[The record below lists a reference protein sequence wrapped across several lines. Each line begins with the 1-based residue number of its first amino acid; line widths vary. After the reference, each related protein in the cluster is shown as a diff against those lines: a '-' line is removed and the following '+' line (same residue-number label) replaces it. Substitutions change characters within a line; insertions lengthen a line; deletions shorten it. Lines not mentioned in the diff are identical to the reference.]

1 MRRRTWVRAGGGGYL
16 DGAPGSRPVGLRTGA
31 VRLRCATGIC
41 MSALALLALSG
52 CQRAATGGGPGVE
65 PPPSDDHGDDRAAA
79 TVIAPADT
87 PLRARLE
94 TAGDVDYFKVA
105 VSAGSVRIMAAVAA
119 AAGPAP
125 VVTIEDLREDSSN
138 ARAVAWSDL
147 PSPRPRHVYLSV
159 TGDRPASY
167 RLAVWLVTPN
177 EPRVGDELNL
187 ELRYLGTQP
196 SAAQKVA
203 LEAAARFWEGAITRG
218 LPDLP
223 IPTSDW
229 KCAAD
234 DPDLFGEY
242 VDDLLIYVR
251 LGAVEGP
258 DVVAESS
265 ICARRA
271 RADGG
276 LPFIG
281 SITFDATELAKLE
294 QHRFLERAA
303 MRQIAYV
310 LGFGLLWDEV
320 PFELLKEASVA
331 AGGAVAAGRDSHF
344 AGEEAVRAFDESGGA
359 AYDGA
364 KVPVENGTMKYGS
377 GALDL
382 HWRESVFGTELMTT
396 ALESATA
403 PVSKVTLASLA
414 DLGYEVDYG
423 RAELYRLPASG
434 AGADPAAA
442 AGGVRFVG
450 GGRRRAAIAVAELPA
465 GMMRSVNGQ

>member
-1 MRRRTWVRAGGGGYL
+1 MRIPATRA
-16 DGAPGSRPVGLRTGA
+16 PWR
-31 VRLRCATGIC
+31 
-41 MSALALLALSG
+41 
-52 CQRAATGGGPGVE
+52 
-65 PPPSDDHGDDRAAA
+65 
-79 TVIAPADT
+79 
-87 PLRARLE
+87 
-94 TAGDVDYFKVA
+94 
-105 VSAGSVRIMAAVAA
+105 
-119 AAGPAP
+119 
-125 VVTIEDLREDSSN
+125 
-138 ARAVAWSDL
+138 DL

-167 RLAVWLVTPN
+167 RLAVWLVTPS
-177 EPRVGDELNL
+177 RDGLDL

-229 KCAAD
+229 KCAPD

-251 LGAVEGP
+251 LGDIGETRG
-258 DVVAESS
+258 AEST
-265 ICARRA
+265 ICWRRA
-271 RADGG
+271 QADGG

-281 SITFDATELAKLE
+281 SITFDTTALAKLE
-294 QHRFLERAA
+294 QDGFLDFLERMA

-331 AGGAVAAGRDSHF
+331 AGGAVAAGRDPHF

-364 KVPVENGTMKYGS
+364 KVPVENDTQEYGS

-403 PVSKVTLASLA
+403 PVSKVTMASLA
-414 DLGYEVDYG
+414 DLGYAVDYG
-423 RAELYRLPASG
+423 KADSYTLPASG
-434 AGADPAAA
+434 AGADPAPA
-442 AGGVRFVG
+442 AGGVRFFG
-450 GGRRRAAIAVAELPA
+450 GGTRRAAIAVAELPA
-465 GMMRSVNGQ
+465 GMMRAVNGQ

>member
-1 MRRRTWVRAGGGGYL
+1 MKRRTWVRAGGGGYL

-87 PLRARLE
+87 PLSGRLE

-119 AAGPAP
+119 ATGPAP
-125 VVTIEDLREDSSN
+125 MVTIEDLREDSSN
-138 ARAVAWSDL
+138 AGAVAWSDL
-147 PSPRPRHVYLSV
+147 PAPRPRHVYLKV
-159 TGDRPASY
+159 TGRRAASY

-177 EPRVGDELNL
+177 EPSVGDELNL

-196 SAAQKVA
+196 SAAQKA
-203 LEAAARFWEGAITRG
+203 KLAAAARFWEGAITRG

-251 LGAVEGP
+251 LGAVEGSG
-258 DVVAESS
+258 VVAEST

-294 QHRFLERAA
+294 RHGYLERAA

-320 PFELLKEASVA
+320 PFELLKEAT
-331 AGGAVAAGRDSHF
+331 GPDPHF
-344 AGEEAVRAFDESGGA
+344 AGEEAVGAFDESGGA
-359 AYDGA
+359 AYGDA
-364 KVPVENGTMKYGS
+364 KVPVENDDEEYGS
-377 GALDL
+377 AALNL
-382 HWRESVFGTELMTT
+382 HWRESVFGSELMTT
-396 ALESATA
+396 ALQSATP

-414 DLGYEVDYG
+414 DLGYAVDYDA
-423 RAELYRLPASG
+423 AEPYTLPASG

-465 GMMRSVNGQ
+465 GMMRALNGQ

>member
-79 TVIAPADT
+79 TVITPADT
-87 PLRARLE
+87 PLSGRLE

-105 VSAGSVRIMAAVAA
+105 VTAGSVRIMAAVAA
-119 AAGPAP
+119 ATGPAP
-125 VVTIEDLREDSSN
+125 AVTIEDLGEDAGN
-138 ARAVAWSDL
+138 AGAVAWSDL
-147 PSPRPRHVYLSV
+147 PSPRPRHVYLKV
-159 TGDRPASY
+159 TGRRASY

-196 SAAQKVA
+196 SAAQKVKLA
-203 LEAAARFWEGAITRG
+203 AAARFWEGAITRG

-251 LGAVEGP
+251 LGAVEGRG
-258 DVVAESS
+258 VVAEST

-281 SITFDATELAKLE
+281 SITFDATELANLE
-294 QHRFLERAA
+294 RYGYLERAA

-320 PFELLKEASVA
+320 PFELLKEAT
-331 AGGAVAAGRDSHF
+331 GPDPYF
-344 AGEEAVRAFDESGGA
+344 AGEEAVGAFDDSGGA
-359 AYDGA
+359 AYGGA
-364 KVPVENGTMKYGS
+364 KVPVENDDEAYGS
-377 GALDL
+377 GALNL
-382 HWRESVFGTELMTT
+382 NWRESVFGSELMTT
-396 ALESATA
+396 ALQSATP

-414 DLGYEVDYG
+414 DLGYAVDYDA
-423 RAELYRLPASG
+423 AEPYRLPASG

-450 GGRRRAAIAVAELPA
+450 GTRRAAIAVAELPA
-465 GMMRSVNGQ
+465 GMLRAVNGR